1 MTAGAYL
8 RLFDKVPKHRLH
20 TWMNKESINTSPEQ
34 CARMCVLEVRFQCQA
49 FNYETRERVCRL
61 TQYSEGQGYGV
72 TQDENIDFYER
83 KSGANLILVYQNAQ
97 HTSNVMFML
106 RSICFAI
113 LLNNY
118 ALKSYGS

>member
-1 MTAGAYL
+1 
-8 RLFDKVPKHRLH
+8 
-20 TWMNKESINTSPEQ
+20 
-34 CARMCVLEVRFQCQA
+34 MCVLEVRFQCQA

-83 KSGANLILVYQNAQ
+83 KSGANLILVYQNAAQ
-97 HTSNVMFML
+97 HTSNIMYFL
-106 RSICFAI
+106 PSICFAI
-113 LLNNY
+113 ALNNY